1 MEELFVSELSVKY
14 RYGAL
19 AVSDLTF
26 STKKGILCVFGEN
39 ESGKTS
45 LLKTLAGLVRP
56 VSGTIRY
63 DDTVMNDF
71 SPERRNV
78 VLLYEDGG
86 FFENRTAEYNL
97 RYPLKVRKIPEERW
111 EPIVRTATERVGFEP
126 VFLRERVKKLPQ
138 RQRILLSY
146 ARAYTRNADL
156 YLVDDALKTAEDREE
171 TFSIVKPFLEE
182 FAQDAVV
189 LYATDRVEECEAL
202 GGKILFLHYGIPM
215 FFGTVDEI
223 RKEPPDLTAVE
234 KFCPEAETESPVL
247 QADGERFVFRAFGED
262 HSYEKRALLSDV
274 FLGKTVVAV
283 RMNGTILLYD
293 LKSERRIFFLTDR

>member
-26 STKKGILCVFGEN
+26 STKKGILCVFGET

-97 RYPLKVRKIPEERW
+97 RYPLKVRKIPEDRW
-111 EPIVRTATERVGFEP
+111 EPIVRTATERVGYEP
-126 VFLRERVKKLPQ
+126 DFLRERVKKLSQ

-146 ARAYTRNADL
+146 ARAYTRKADL

-189 LYATDRVEECEAL
+189 L
-202 GGKILFLHYGIPM
+202 
-215 FFGTVDEI
+215 
-223 RKEPPDLTAVE
+223 
-234 KFCPEAETESPVL
+234 
-247 QADGERFVFRAFGED
+247 
-262 HSYEKRALLSDV
+262 
-274 FLGKTVVAV
+274 
-283 RMNGTILLYD
+283 
-293 LKSERRIFFLTDR
+293 